1 MSYYYKQIVLALYKQ
16 IILRRIIILNKFNYI
31 RKKLLSKDDVLNIDN
46 TDIPIAEIGERIGF
60 VDVNYFKK
68 SLNRTI

>member
-1 MSYYYKQIVLALYKQ
+1 MPLYKQ

-60 VDVNYFKK
+60 IDVNYFKK
-68 SLNRTI
+68 SLNHTI